1 MLSDKLKSFEYY
13 QQKMPLYMRNSY
25 GILEH
30 FEILWNL
37 LYHLDITEDN
47 ILKAFDILNP
57 DYINTVVYTY
67 DDSSEQDKFDFL
79 DRLAE
84 IYGMHRDFDVSYTYN
99 NEEVKKSLHLT
110 NSELLKLIKARII
123 QNNFDGTYKQLR
135 EYYDSMGFPI
145 AILQGNLPATA
156 FVYISPV
163 DLEGNPIYIT
173 ENEKDMILANLFTI
187 KSMGI
192 TYQTQIV
199 DIKALA
205 IWDSKDPNRAFDKG
219 IMS

>member
-1 MLSDKLKSFEYY
+1 MLSEKLKSFEYY
-13 QQKMPLYMRNSY
+13 QDKLPLYMRNSY

-30 FEILWNL
+30 FDILWNV
-37 LYHLDITEDN
+37 LYYVDNTEDN
-47 ILKAFDILNP
+47 ILKAFDILSP
-57 DYINTVVYTY
+57 DYLNTVVASY
-67 DDSSEQDKFDFL
+67 DDSPTQDQFDFL

-84 IYGMHRDFDVSYTYN
+84 IYGMHRDFDVEYVQHK
-99 NEEVKKSLHLT
+99 EIIKKSLHLT

-123 QNNFDGTYKQLR
+123 QNNFDGSYKQLR

-145 AILQGNLPATA
+145 AILQGTLPGTA
-156 FVYISPV
+156 FVYISPT
-163 DLEGNPIYIT
+163 DLEGNPITMT
-173 ENEKDMILANLFTI
+173 ENERDMILANLFTI

-192 TYQTQIV
+192 IYQTYIA

-205 IWDSKDPNRAFDKG
+205 IWDSTDANRAFDKG